1 MQTISCLIPQRLLV
15 TGTVGS
21 SWGSPWP
28 PSDVCFPLESHH
40 VPGAPAVRSWGFL
53 AHTVAC
59 SSVGRTEADVLSEY
73 HSYRILASIEVE
85 KVILRDRAELDKL
98 QLMNKLQSLPIS
110 IPFSKALKVPN
121 ESSLLS
127 LVHYLFLKDLQ
138 RCFFS
143 VSHLNVLTSS
153 LCTTDLLPAV
163 PYDLT
168 ISLPTRAGRPCGA
181 FCLSDTC
188 WPG

>member
-1 MQTISCLIPQRLLV
+1 M
-15 TGTVGS
+15 
-21 SWGSPWP
+21 
-28 PSDVCFPLESHH
+28 
-40 VPGAPAVRSWGFL
+40 
-53 AHTVAC
+53 AC

-127 LVHYLFLKDLQ
+127 LVHYLFLKDPQ
-138 RCFFS
+138 RCFIPLF
-143 VSHLNVLTSS
+143 H
-153 LCTTDLLPAV
+153 
-163 PYDLT
+163 
-168 ISLPTRAGRPCGA
+168 I
-181 FCLSDTC
+181 
-188 WPG
+188 